1 MGGLSKKAFLTKQL
15 TADPNRPALIVNSGN
30 LLFPA
35 DVLPPENMAAAKI
48 TAAGVIE
55 ANQKMGGVVAGV
67 GSRDLAAG
75 IAFLRQRHQPPGW
88 SWVSLNLVDPETR
101 KPLLAPVLWRQVNGL
116 KIAVL
121 GLADHTAVRAEAG
134 ETQALAWRDSL
145 PAVLAEVQGEADFI
159 LLLSNY
165 SLPDNQDIARS
176 HDAIDLILQ
185 SGHVVGN
192 MTPLLVNKTLIAQTE
207 TRGKYLGVLDVNWNG
222 HGRWQ
227 EGEPSSPAATEGKTS
242 IFANRF
248 VALKL
253 SVANDPEVEAVV
265 RQTRRQLDQQ
275 QRGPQ

>member
-1 MGGLSKKAFLTKQL
+1 LGGLSKKAFLTKQL
-15 TADPNRPALIVNSGN
+15 AADSNRPALIVNSGN

-75 IAFLRQRHQPPGW
+75 ISFLRQRHKPDGW
-88 SWVSLNLVDPETR
+88 SWVSLNLVDPGTG
-101 KPLLAPVLWRQVNGL
+101 KPVLAPVLWRQVNGL
-116 KIAVL
+116 KVAVL
-121 GLADHTAVRAEAG
+121 GLADHTAVRAEA

-145 PAVLAEVQGEADFI
+145 PAVLAEVQGKADFI

-242 IFANRF
+242 VFANRF

-265 RQTRRQLDQQ
+265 RQTQRQLDQQ
-275 QRGPQ
+275 RRGLQ

>member
-15 TADPNRPALIVNSGN
+15 AADSNRPALIVNSGN

-75 IAFLRQRHQPPGW
+75 ISFLRQRHKPDGW
-88 SWVSLNLVDPETR
+88 SWVSLNLVDPGTG
-101 KPLLAPVLWRQVNGL
+101 KPVLAPVLWRQVNGL
-116 KIAVL
+116 KVAVL
-121 GLADHTAVRAEAG
+121 GLADHTAVRAEA

-145 PAVLAEVQGEADFI
+145 PAVLAEVQGKADFI

-242 IFANRF
+242 VFANRF

-265 RQTRRQLDQQ
+265 RQTQRQLDQQ
-275 QRGPQ
+275 RRGLQ